1 MSEIEKIYQC
11 VFDKAYLNK
20 VELSILLDSLS
31 DRKLAKGFI
40 NSLCLSNNGYEVDES
55 YQRELL
61 FLYVEEFGVST
72 KEDIKDSTYYFT
84 SELRKVSDSNISE
97 TQRRV
102 ESLGIVVEY
111 IKSDKDKVILE
122 KCNIDLLKSIK
133 SILLEHEMYKDI
145 IIVDELINNFK

>member
-40 NSLCLSNNGYEVDES
+40 NSLCLSSNGYEVDES

-72 KEDIKDSTYYFT
+72 TEDIKDSVYYFT
-84 SELRKVSDSNISE
+84 SELRKVSDSNISV

-102 ESLGIVVEY
+102 ESLGVVVEY
-111 IKSDKDKVILE
+111 LKTDKDKAIFE
-122 KCNIDLLKSIK
+122 KCSLELLKGIK
-133 SILLEHEMYKDI
+133 YLLLELEMYNDI
-145 IIVDELINNFK
+145 IIIDELINKYK

>member
-40 NSLCLSNNGYEVDES
+40 NSLCLSSNGYEVDES

-72 KEDIKDSTYYFT
+72 TEDIKDSAYYFT
-84 SELRKVSDSNISE
+84 SELRKVSDSNISI

-102 ESLGIVVEY
+102 ESLGVVVEY
-111 IKSDKDKVILE
+111 LKTDKDKAIFE
-122 KCNIDLLKSIK
+122 KCDLELLKGIK
-133 SILLEHEMYKDI
+133 SVLLELEMYKDI
-145 IIVDELINNFK
+145 IIIDDLINSFK